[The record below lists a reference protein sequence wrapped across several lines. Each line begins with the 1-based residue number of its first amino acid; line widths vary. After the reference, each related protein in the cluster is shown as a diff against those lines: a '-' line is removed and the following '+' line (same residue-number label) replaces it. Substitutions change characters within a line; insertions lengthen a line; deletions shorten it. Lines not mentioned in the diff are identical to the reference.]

1 MLKRHYRFAVKRK
14 LFPSCSDNDQTA
26 SKQKHKGV
34 FFFIVLL
41 FIVLDNYS
49 KYGLRYILCHI
60 FFIFVFLAFVNSSK
74 SDDAGETRVRNRC
87 EIYCIEI

>member
-26 SKQKHKGV
+26 SKQKHKEY
-34 FFFIVLL
+34 FFIVLL
-41 FIVLDNYS
+41 FNVLDNYS
-49 KYGLRYILCHI
+49 KYGLPYILCHI
-60 FFIFVFLAFVNSSK
+60 FFIYVFLAFVNSSN
-74 SDDAGETRVRNRC
+74 SDDAGETRVRNGC